1 MDLTPA
7 ARRPSAA
14 QPPLVAVSRLSE
26 RQSAAVLGVALF
38 ASYAYF
44 YQAGG
49 WNQNSRFALVRA
61 ILERHT
67 LQIDAYSAHTG
78 DKALWQGHYYSD
90 KAPGSALL
98 ALAPVAAARGISRA
112 VHVDPEGYP
121 GLAWTSYVAAVVTS
135 GLFTIVAAL
144 LVMRLSLQWGFS
156 RNAALFAATAYGIA
170 SPAWCYAT
178 LFMEHGLAA
187 GGLMLTYVAAVDLD
201 SSGLA
206 STARRPRLSWAV
218 GAWAGLT
225 VISELQAAVPVSF
238 VVMLALATAGERG
251 PRDALA
257 TAMRILAGGL
267 IAGAVLLVYN
277 TLAFGSP
284 LHVGYASEEGF
295 EQLRHGVFGVTF
307 PTWWRLREILVGSY
321 RGLLPLA
328 PLVAVTPIGLV
339 MVARTPARRRQ
350 VFVAGAIVAFYLLLN
365 ASYYY
370 WEGGWAYGPRQMMP
384 ALPFLALGLAPLWDS
399 WGRIGR
405 VLLSAGWLWGAALA
419 LVAVST
425 TPQPPSNYAA
435 PVRELLWPA
444 FKDGDLSLNNQ
455 TFVSYSAQAG
465 LLRGNPALH
474 AAWNLGQL
482 AGLHGRLSLLPLG
495 VVWVVAVPILLL

>member
-1 MDLTPA
+1 MRA
-7 ARRPSAA
+7 
-14 QPPLVAVSRLSE
+14 PPPVLAVSRLSD

-78 DKALWQGHYYSD
+78 DKALWEGHYYSD
-90 KAPGSALL
+90 KAPGASLL
-98 ALAPVAAARGISRA
+98 ALAPVAAARGIARA
-112 VHVDPEGYP
+112 VNVDPEGFP
-121 GLAWTSYVAAVVTS
+121 GLAWTSYVAAVATS
-135 GLFTIVAAL
+135 GVFTLVAAL
-144 LVMRLSLQWGFS
+144 LVMRLSLQWGSS

-178 LFMEHGLAA
+178 LFMSQGLTA
-187 GGLMLTYVAAVDLD
+187 GCLMLAYVAAVDL
-201 SSGLA
+201 GPGPV
-206 STARRPRLSWAV
+206 STVRRRRLSWAV
-218 GAWAGLT
+218 GAWAGLA
-225 VISELQAAVPVSF
+225 VLSELQAAVPVCF
-238 VVMLALATAGERG
+238 LVMLALAPARDRG
-251 PRDALA
+251 PGEVLSR
-257 TAMRILAGGL
+257 TVAGGL
-267 IAGAVLLVYN
+267 IAGAALIAYN
-277 TLAFGSP
+277 ALAFGSP
-284 LHVGYASEEGF
+284 LHIGYASEEGF
-295 EQLRHGVFGVTF
+295 EQLHTGFFGITY
-307 PTWWRLREILVGSY
+307 PAWWRIREILAGSY

-328 PLVAVTPIGLV
+328 PLVAATPIGLV
-339 MVARTPARRRQ
+339 LLARTPGRRGQ
-350 VFVAGAIVAFYLLLN
+350 VAVAGAIVAFYLLLN

-405 VLLSAGWLWGAALA
+405 ALLSAGWLWGAALT

-425 TPQPPSNYAA
+425 TPQPPSDIRA

-444 FKDGDLSLNNQ
+444 FRDGDLSLNNQ
-455 TFVSYSAQAG
+455 TFVSYAAQG
-465 LLRGNPALH
+465 GRLRGNPALH
-474 AAWNLGQL
+474 AGWNLGEV

-495 VVWVVAVPILLL
+495 VVWVVAAPILLL

>member
-1 MDLTPA
+1 VLGI
-7 ARRPSAA
+7 
-14 QPPLVAVSRLSE
+14 SRLSE
-26 RQSAAVLGVALF
+26 RQSAAVLGAALF

-90 KAPGSALL
+90 KAPGASLL

-121 GLAWTSYVAAVVTS
+121 GLAWTSYVATVVTS

-144 LVMRLSLQWGFS
+144 LVMRLSLEWGFS
-156 RNAALFAATAYGIA
+156 RNAALFAATAYGVA

-178 LFMEHGLAA
+178 LFMEHGLTA
-187 GGLMLTYVAAVDLD
+187 GCLMLTYVAAVEQDAR
-201 SSGLA
+201 LA
-206 STARRPRLSWAV
+206 STARRRRLSWAV
-218 GAWAGLT
+218 GASAGLA

-238 VVMLALATAGERG
+238 VVILALVTARDRG
-251 PRDALA
+251 PREALTAA
-257 TAMRILAGGL
+257 TRIAAGGL
-267 IAGAVLLVYN
+267 IAGGVLLVYN
-277 TLAFGSP
+277 TIAFGSP

-295 EQLRHGVFGVTF
+295 EHLRQGVFGVTY
-307 PTWWRLREILVGSY
+307 PTWWRLREILIGSY

-328 PLVAVTPIGLV
+328 PLVAATPIGLV
-339 MVARTPARRRQ
+339 MLARAPARRRQ

-370 WEGGWAYGPRQMMP
+370 WEGGWAYAPRQMMP

-405 VLLSAGWLWGAALA
+405 VVLSAGWLWGAALT

-444 FKDGDLSLNNQ
+444 FKEGDLSLNNQ
-455 TFVSYSAQAG
+455 TFVSYSADG
-465 LLRGNPALH
+465 GRLRNNPALH
-474 AAWNLGQL
+474 AGWNLGEL